1 MIELGVVG
9 FLVLIFVISIYV
21 LRRAQRDEGRSRSMS
36 IDERLRQRT
45 RLAARQMTADAA
57 EIRRLSDQI
66 EQIVFH
72 KQLADR

>member
-1 MIELGVVG
+1 MRV
-9 FLVLIFVISIYV
+9 
-21 LRRAQRDEGRSRSMS
+21 RSRSMS